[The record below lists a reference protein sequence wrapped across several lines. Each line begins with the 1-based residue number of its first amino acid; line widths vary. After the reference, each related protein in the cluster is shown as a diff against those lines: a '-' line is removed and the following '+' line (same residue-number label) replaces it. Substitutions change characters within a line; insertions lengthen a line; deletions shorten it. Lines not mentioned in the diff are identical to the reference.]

1 MTVDALE
8 RGPLGGRCESRGP
21 ASGYTAGMDM
31 LTRRSPFRQPRLL
44 IVALAV
50 GLIAACS
57 QSPAPPATPPA
68 SAQAEANDA
77 AAQKEFKLYQQM
89 LDEHNDDLAAPL
101 GQEIVQKYPGT
112 SAAAEVQ
119 KTLPQVAA
127 RAKAKSEQDRLA
139 NLWYYQ
145 TADVDGLQHTA
156 SIYATGKPRSES
168 ARLVL
173 RRHVKWGQSVYL
185 FAPDGSKGFV
195 CKGTCRIVMHVDGK
209 RETWKAYLPKT
220 GEPAMFIQ
228 DDKRFIAMLKKAKV
242 IEMDVTTREHG
253 KETLKFEVGGYD
265 PAKFKP
271 LPK

>member
-1 MTVDALE
+1 MNRLV
-8 RGPLGGRCESRGP
+8 
-21 ASGYTAGMDM
+21 
-31 LTRRSPFRQPRLL
+31 RRSAFRLCVPFFVAVT
-44 IVALAV
+44 VALV
-50 GLIAACS
+50 AACS
-57 QSPAPPATPPA
+57 QSSAPPAAPSA
-68 SAQAEANDA
+68 SAQAAAKET
-77 AAQKEFKLYQQM
+77 AAQQEFKLYQQM
-89 LDEHNDDLAAPL
+89 LGEHNDELAAPL

-112 SAAAEVQ
+112 PAAAEVQ

-127 RAKAKSEQDRLA
+127 RAEAKSEHDRLA

-156 SIYATGKPRSES
+156 SIYAKGKPRSES
-168 ARLVL
+168 TRLVL

-185 FAPDGSKGFV
+185 FAPDASKGFV
-195 CKGTCRIVMHVDGK
+195 CRGTCRIVTRVDGK
-209 RETWKAYLPKT
+209 RESWKAYLPKT

-242 IEMDVTTREHG
+242 IEMDVTTKDQG

-265 PAKFKP
+265 PAKFTP

>member
-1 MTVDALE
+1 MNRLF
-8 RGPLGGRCESRGP
+8 RPP
-21 ASGYTAGMDM
+21 A
-31 LTRRSPFRQPRLL
+31 FRLSVSFFAA
-44 IVALAV
+44 IAVALV
-50 GLIAACS
+50 AACSQS
-57 QSPAPPATPPA
+57 QSPAPPAAPSA
-68 SAQAEANDA
+68 SAQAAAKEG

-89 LDEHNDDLAAPL
+89 LGEHNDELAAPL
-101 GQEIVQKYPGT
+101 GQEIVRKYPGT

-127 RAKAKSEQDRLA
+127 RAKAKSEHDRLA

-145 TADVDGLQHTA
+145 TANVDGLQHTA

-168 ARLVL
+168 TRLVL
-173 RRHVKWGQSVYL
+173 RRHQKWGQSVYL
-185 FAPDGSKGFV
+185 FAPEGSKGFV

-209 RETWKAYLPKT
+209 RESWKAYLPKT

-228 DDKRFIAMLKKAKV
+228 DDKRFISMLKKAKV
-242 IEMDVTTREHG
+242 IEMDVTTKDHG

-265 PAKFKP
+265 PAKFTP